1 MILLQ
6 GCPRRGPTAPGI
18 AHQRGQL
25 HLEKSRGIEADVSPG
40 GEAMCAASAPE
51 TTVAELRQM
60 VAKLVAR
67 DPHAQCRVGSG
78 PLAPLA
84 AELNHLSAHLATS
97 HMNADEAF
105 GIRALVELSPNIM
118 FTCDLEARLRYVNF
132 TVPGQGLSE
141 VLGTSLY
148 QWIHPDTV
156 EVARGVIQKVIS
168 TGEIGGYEA
177 RPLIDT
183 GAEWFA
189 ARVAPIKTG
198 QQVIGFTVIL
208 TDITELK
215 RTQLRLEQS
224 NRELESFAYVAS
236 HDLQEPLRKIQT
248 FGERLKT
255 TASAALSPEG
265 RDYIERMQNAAGRMR
280 RLIDDLL
287 SFSRVSSN
295 AQPFAQLNLT
305 VVAREVLGDLETRI
319 EQTGAQVSLGE
330 LPTLE
335 ADALQMRQLLQNLV
349 GNALK
354 FRREGVTPVISL
366 SCTVDAQTQ
375 RCELVVQ
382 DNGIGFEQKYVDRIF
397 NVFQRLHGRGQYE
410 GTGIGLAICRKIVE
424 RHNGSIGALSTP
436 GEGTRFNV
444 TLPLKQPTRR

>member
-1 MILLQ
+1 
-6 GCPRRGPTAPGI
+6 
-18 AHQRGQL
+18 
-25 HLEKSRGIEADVSPG
+25 
-40 GEAMCAASAPE
+40 
-51 TTVAELRQM
+51 M
-60 VAKLVAR
+60 VAKLVAK
-67 DPHAQCRVGSG
+67 DPHARCRVGSG

-84 AELNHLSAHLATS
+84 EDLNHLSVQLS
-97 HMNADEAF
+97 SSNPPEDEAF
-105 GIRALVELSPNIM
+105 SIRALIEQSPNIM
-118 FTCDLEARLRYVNF
+118 FTCDLEARVRYLNF

-148 QWIHPDTV
+148 QWIHPDYV
-156 EVARGVIQKVIS
+156 EVARGVIHKVLT
-168 TGEIGGYEA
+168 TGEPGGYEA
-177 RPLIDT
+177 RPLIDV

-189 ARVAPIKTG
+189 ARVAPIKS
-198 QQVIGFTVIL
+198 QQQIIGFAVIL

-215 RTQLRLEQS
+215 RAQLRLEQS

-255 TASAALSPEG
+255 TAAAALSPEG

-295 AQPFAQLNLT
+295 AQPFAQVDLS
-305 VVAREVLGDLETRI
+305 VIAREVLGDLETRI
-319 EQTGAQVSLGE
+319 EQSGAQVSLGE

-335 ADALQMRQLLQNLV
+335 ADAMQMRQLIQNLV

-354 FRREGVTPVISL
+354 FRREGVTPLISL
-366 SCTVDAQTQ
+366 HGTVDAQTQ

-382 DNGIGFEQKYVDRIF
+382 DNGIGFEQKYADRIF

-424 RHNGSIGALSTP
+424 RHNGSIGARSTP
-436 GEGTRFNV
+436 GEGTSFNV
-444 TLPLKQPTRR
+444 MMPLKQPTRR